1 MQVVCI
7 AVIFL
12 LSYLVVRPLFV
23 RGFFPVHDDTQPS
36 RVYEM
41 AKALKEGQF
50 PVRMVQDL
58 GYGYGYPI
66 FNFYAPL
73 PYYVG
78 AAFNIL
84 GMDAISATKTM
95 YAVGILLALVS
106 MYFLGREIAGNMAGI
121 VSAVIFTYVPYH
133 AVDIYVRGA
142 VGEYYAL
149 AFLPLF
155 FLGLFLIQKSENK
168 KENKRGKDKSLGLLL
183 ASDGLAGILL
193 SHNILGMVTLY
204 FISCGL
210 LFLFIYS
217 LIKKRGFSLLFSL
230 ILTVALGVGLSAFFT
245 IPAVIEK
252 GYTRV
257 ESLTMGGSNYSSNF
271 VYPDQ
276 LWNSPWGYGGSS
288 PGRADGL
295 SFKIGKY
302 NLFLGLLS
310 VAVLFFLYFRKKL
323 SEGIFRFILL
333 IFAIFP
339 ISVYFM
345 LEESS
350 LFWRILPGFSFIQ
363 YPWRFL
369 TFAVFSLS
377 AVSAVVF
384 LPLKRKFAMP
394 LAIILVIPAVFLN
407 YKYFQPKEYVQ
418 FQQSY
423 YTSSDNLRFKIS
435 KISDEYLPP
444 GIFIPKRQ
452 SEVVYHNLISGSNL
466 NILSILAESATQKKY
481 SIYVSQKGSFT
492 SQIAYFPGWQ
502 AKIDGK
508 NEVISVKNGLIDVF
522 VSSGNHILE
531 FNFGNTLVRTLS
543 NAISI
548 LSLILLVYVSLF
560 RDTKLRWPIRKNQ

>member
-7 AVIFL
+7 VVVFL
-12 LSYLVVRPLFV
+12 LSYLAVRPLFV

-41 AKALKEGQF
+41 AKALTQGQF
-50 PVRMVQDL
+50 PVRIVQDL

-73 PYYVG
+73 PYYIG
-78 AAFNIL
+78 AAFNIV
-84 GMDAISATKTM
+84 GMDAISAAKMM
-95 YAVGILLALVS
+95 YATGILLALVS

-149 AFLPLF
+149 GFLPLF

-168 KENKRGKDKSLGLLL
+168 KDDKKGKVKRLGLLL
-183 ASDGLAGILL
+183 SSAGLAGILL

-217 LIKKRGFSLLFSL
+217 LIKKRGFSLLFSF
-230 ILTVALGVGLSAFFT
+230 ILTIALGVGLSAFFT
-245 IPAVIEK
+245 IPAVVEK

-257 ESLTMGGSNYSSNF
+257 ESLTKGGSNFSSNF

-276 LWNSPWGYGGSS
+276 LWNSQWGYGGSA
-288 PGRADGL
+288 PGRTDGL

-310 VAVLFFLYFRKKL
+310 VVVLFVLYFRKKL
-323 SEGIFRFILL
+323 SDGIFRFILL

-339 ISVYFM
+339 VSVYFM
-345 LEESS
+345 LEQSS

-377 AVSAVVF
+377 ALSAVIF
-384 LPLKRKFAMP
+384 LPLKRKFVIP

-407 YKYFQPKEYVQ
+407 YKYFQPKEYIQ

-423 YTSSDNLRFKIS
+423 YTGSDNLRFKIS

-452 SEVVYHNLISGSNL
+452 SEVVYHNLISGNNL
-466 NILSILAESATQKKY
+466 KILSILAESATQKKY
-481 SIYVSQKGSFT
+481 SIYVSQKGNFST
-492 SQIAYFPGWQ
+492 QIAYFPGWQ

-508 NEVISVKNGLIDVF
+508 NENIGDKKGLINIEIP
-522 VSSGNHILE
+522 SGNHTLE
-531 FNFGNTLVRTLS
+531 FSFDNTFVRTLS

-548 LSLILLVYVSLF
+548 LGLILLLYVSLF
-560 RDTKLRWPIRKNQ
+560 WDTKLRWPKRKNQ